1 MKISE
6 LVELLEE
13 YKEKLGDV
21 EVYTLDCDYEKA
33 THDLKESWYDGVC
46 VVIE

>member
-13 YKEKLGDV
+13 SKDKLGDV
-21 EVYTLDCDYEKA
+21 EVYTLDCDYEKDI
-33 THDLKESWYDGVC
+33 HSLKESWYDGVC

>member
-13 YKEKLGDV
+13 YKDKLGDV
-21 EVYTLDCDYEKA
+21 EVYTLDSDYEK
-33 THDLKESWYDGVC
+33 DIYELKESWYNGVC

>member
-21 EVYTLDCDYEKA
+21 EVYTLDCDY
-33 THDLKESWYDGVC
+33 HKEIHEAKEDWYSGVC
-46 VVIE
+46 IVIE

>member
-21 EVYTLDCDYEKA
+21 EVYTLNCDYENPIYE
-33 THDLKESWYDGVC
+33 LKESWYAGVC

>member
-6 LVELLEE
+6 LVDLLEE
-13 YKEKLGDV
+13 FKEKLGDV
-21 EVYTLDCDYEKA
+21 EVYTLNCDYESSI
-33 THDLKESWYDGVC
+33 HELKESWYAGVC

>member
-21 EVYTLDCDYEKA
+21 EVYTLECGYENNIYE
-33 THDLKESWYDGVC
+33 LKESWYDGVC